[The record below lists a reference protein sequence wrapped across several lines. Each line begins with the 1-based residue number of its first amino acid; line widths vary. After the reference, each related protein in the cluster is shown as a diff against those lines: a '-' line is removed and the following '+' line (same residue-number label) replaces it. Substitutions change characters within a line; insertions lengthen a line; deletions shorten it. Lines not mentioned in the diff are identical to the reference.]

1 MLPTCREAAEED
13 EAEIEMETI
22 SEEPE
27 DLSKSPLVQLLSK
40 HVLWNSILDNLK
52 EESQELKKGLL
63 PRSVSPEVVS
73 QIVEEGDINKN

>member
-1 MLPTCREAAEED
+1 MLPTYREAAEED